1 MPVNFHSLVITPR
14 GRSCQRP
21 ANLHDGS
28 PGPSAAG
35 LTCGM
40 TRAAQRVQIKVLRD
54 LACIELFVEV
64 WIDYG
69 FNTCHFSPVLNLYLL
84 QAFWMHSLHMPIG
97 HLPHVWILSAEVGND
112 LLVSLSH

>member
-69 FNTCHFSPVLNLYLL
+69 FNTCHFSPVLNLDLFVASIL
-84 QAFWMHSLHMPIG
+84 DAFIAHAHWTLTPRLDPLRRSG
-97 HLPHVWILSAEVGND
+97 Q
-112 LLVSLSH
+112 